1 MQNLKFFSQLFFC
14 MCLCVTHA
22 AWAQSTFDSATFNQA
37 KDELSLLRVTPTGNE
52 VPVSSRQIVFKF
64 NQPVVAIG
72 DMQRSSDSI
81 PITFT
86 PKVNCAWL
94 WLDTSSLACQLD
106 KADQLQLAT
115 RYKVHVNPGVQTL
128 SGVTMAEAQQFSFTT
143 IRPAIQ
149 GVYLHQWTEAA
160 RPVMRVQFNQP
171 VSRSSVLAT
180 LRLKSKGKA
189 IALQADEAHNSNYDS
204 LFLRTTAQSAFEN
217 FGPLPRP
224 RNDTEPSA
232 EVKQALQARRDAYD
246 QARYAWNLAP
256 VSDLPAGALVRL
268 QLDAGL
274 SSVWGAVAGLADD
287 KVHTFSALPEFEF
300 LGVECQQLRY
310 DESNKRVTSNR
321 IQPHHSSQ
329 TLLREPDTGNH
340 AYDGLEECLP
350 LQSAALVF
358 STPVSYQTAKAHL
371 KITPDLAGGIPD
383 YDPWSTR
390 QDSYQI
396 SSFFDR
402 RFRFGNNQPYRMM
415 LPEVL
420 KAYDEYKLMSDDELS
435 DELHRTLNMP
445 ISMSFLTAHRLPNY
459 QLDHRHSVFEKML
472 DTELPVTVTNLDAL
486 TVTNYTRATVDT
498 AETALNYRKPLPE
511 VEDIAYAVPLGVRAM
526 LDGKSGLVAG
536 NLSAESALV
545 GLENY
550 QPEFVAQVTPFQ
562 VHLKL
567 GHFKSLV
574 WVTSLQT
581 GKPVAG
587 VKVRID
593 LDRYRGMSAFND
605 DANSVTDVVSTDK
618 NGVAELPGQVEID
631 PNLKWRYVDYFDDQ
645 RLMLKLSKGEDM
657 AVLPLD
663 NSYLSWSNVWP
674 QMQTRDGYLYAWG
687 TTAQGVYKVGDT
699 VQYKIYVRNQS
710 NDHWVAPPR
719 SGYSLQVID
728 PKGQVVS
735 ERKTL
740 KLSEFGA
747 INGEF
752 TVPETA
758 PVGWFQFHLQRTEDK
773 QTVSLSP
780 MRVLVSDFTPAPFR
794 VTTELNGDQFGPN
807 DVLTVES
814 LAAMHAGGP
823 YADAEARVTAILMP
837 RQFSSSH
844 PAAKGFRF
852 SAPPGQGRQTVHQS
866 VAKVDQQGELTSQIK
881 LEEYG
886 TQFGRIMVETAVRD
900 DRGKYVASN
909 ATADFIG
916 RDRFVGLKNTKW
928 VHTADK
934 VASTEVLVVD
944 TLGAPVDDTPVNLVV
959 EYYETKAARV
969 KSAGSAYLTQ
979 YTQKW
984 VKVANCQLEGQAK
997 AQACEFTPTK
1007 AGSYRVSAQ
1016 IKDTHQRSNS
1026 TVLSTWVAGKGH
1038 VVWGN
1043 NDRDLELIA
1052 DAEQYQFG
1060 ETANILVKN
1069 PYPGAQALITV
1080 ERYGVRRQWTQVLEG
1095 STPIIEVPIEADD
1108 YPGIYVSV
1116 VVASPRVDQPL
1127 GENQVDLGKPA
1138 FKMGYTKLVVS
1149 DEAKELDVAVSTD
1162 EAVYR
1167 PRDTVTVSLAA
1178 KPKVGKKMPVEVAMV
1193 VIDEA
1198 VFDLNLSGKR
1208 YYDPLHGFNH
1218 LESLGVMNYN
1228 LLMRLVGR
1236 QKFEKKG
1243 ASPGGGGGEESTDLR
1258 NIMKFVAY
1266 WNPSLE
1272 LDKRGRAK
1280 VDVALPDNLT
1290 GWRVFAMAVSKDE
1303 KMGLGEAQF
1312 KVNRPTEL
1320 RPVMPN
1326 QLTESD
1332 TVQAGF
1338 SVMNRTE
1345 NARSLKVTLRA
1356 AGSALRN
1363 PVSKAVNL
1371 DLQPYQR
1378 TQVWLD
1384 ITADQ
1389 AGEIA
1394 FYAEA
1399 GDAQDKDAIEH
1410 HLIVGK
1416 RRALVTAATYGTTTQ
1431 ARVEEPFAFPTGIYS
1446 DVGGLSVQVSPSV
1459 IANITG
1465 AFEYLRDYPYYCW
1478 EQRLS
1483 KGLAAAQYTD
1493 LKAYLPDSLSW
1504 ENNQQL
1510 VKDTLSSAAS
1520 FQAPNGGM
1528 TYWINDNRYVS
1539 PYLSAYTAMGLVWL
1553 RDAGYTVPD
1562 TVEQKL
1568 HAYLKTYLR
1577 RDETN
1582 LTNQERAMHG
1592 MRSSIRAVALAAL
1605 AARKQ
1610 VDLAEVNRF
1619 RSHWENMDL
1628 FGKAHYLQA
1637 ANALG
1642 APEGEVLVMTQN
1654 LLSYSVQ
1661 SGGKFQFNE
1670 TLVPGYA
1677 QMLHT
1682 PLRSNCAILTTLLDI
1697 SQQSSTA
1704 LNTVGDIPFKQ
1715 VRAISQTR
1723 GNRAH
1728 WENTQENLFCLNALI
1743 DYSRLYERTKPDFKV
1758 TTSMQTEQYGTQKIG
1773 DAAFSDLRNPPVLLA
1788 NDDLPVESDLQGQV
1802 VIDRQGDGRLYYS
1815 VRMNYAKTEDA
1826 AEHVNAGLEVRRE
1839 YSVERDGKWQLLSSP
1854 MQLSKGELVRV
1865 DLFVSTP
1872 TARHFVVIDDPVPGG
1887 LEPVNRDLAT
1897 SSVVDADKANLGRAQ
1912 DSWWYVRDSW
1922 QGYGRFGYSF
1932 YHRELRHN
1940 AARFYSDYLPAG
1952 DYYLS
1957 YTAQAIAG
1965 GTFSVMPLKVEEMY
1979 DPDVYGM
1986 GVPATLN
1993 VDHAE

>member
-1 MQNLKFFSQLFFC
+1 MQNLKIFTQLLC
-14 MCLCVTHA
+14 CLWFGLSHTV
-22 AWAQSTFDSATFNQA
+22 WAQSTFDSATFNQA
-37 KDELSLLRVTPTGNE
+37 KDALSLVRVTPSGNE
-52 VPVSSRQIVFKF
+52 VPVSNRQIVFKF
-64 NQPVVAIG
+64 NQPVVAVG
-72 DMQRSSDSI
+72 DMQRASDAI
-81 PITFT
+81 PITVT
-86 PKVNCAWL
+86 PTINCAWL

-115 RYKVHVNPGVQTL
+115 RYTVLVNPGIQTL
-128 SGVTMAEAQQFSFTT
+128 NGVTMAEAQQFSFTT

-160 RPVMRVQFNQP
+160 RPVMRIQFNQP
-171 VSRSSVLAT
+171 VSRASVLAS
-180 LRLKSKGKA
+180 LRLKSKGKI
-189 IALQADEAHNSNYDS
+189 IALRADEAHNSNYDA
-204 LFLRTTAQSAFEN
+204 LFLQATAQSAFEN
-217 FGPLPRP
+217 LGPLPRP
-224 RNDTEPSA
+224 RDGAEPSS
-232 EVKQALQARRDAYD
+232 EVQQALLARRNAYE
-246 QARYAWNLAP
+246 QARYTWNLAP
-256 VSDLPAGALVRL
+256 VTDLPAGALVRL

-274 SSVWGAVAGLADD
+274 SSVWGGVAGSADN

-300 LGVECQQLRY
+300 LGVECQQLTMT
-310 DESNKRVTSNR
+310 EGSKQVASTR
-321 IQPHHSSQ
+321 IQPQYTAQ
-329 TLLREPDTGNH
+329 TLLREPDTGHH
-340 AYDGLEECLP
+340 AYDGLTACLP
-350 LQSAALVF
+350 LQSAALIF
-358 STPVSYQTAKAHL
+358 STPVSYQSAKAH
-371 KITPDLAGGIPD
+371 IQVTPDLAGGIPD

-390 QDSYQI
+390 QDRYQI
-396 SSFFDR
+396 ESFFDR
-402 RFRFGNNQPYRMM
+402 RFRFGNNQPYRLI

-420 KAYDEYKLMSDDELS
+420 KAYDEYKLVSEPDLP
-435 DELHRTLNMP
+435 DELHRLLDTP

-459 QLDHRHSVFEKML
+459 QLDHRHSVFEKEL

-486 TVTNYTRATVDT
+486 TVNGYTRTTVSNT
-498 AETALNYRKPLPE
+498 ETGLSYRKPLPK

-526 LDGKSGLVAG
+526 LEGKSGMVAG
-536 NLSAESALV
+536 TLGAESTQA
-545 GLENY
+545 GLEHY

-587 VKVRID
+587 VKVRLD
-593 LDRYRGMSAFND
+593 LDTYRSLTAFSD
-605 DANSVTDVVSTDK
+605 DAKGLIDVVTTDK

-631 PNLKWRYVDYFDDQ
+631 PRLQWRYVDYFHDQ
-645 RLMLKLSKGEDM
+645 RLMLKLSKGEDL

-663 NSYLSWSNVWP
+663 NSYQVWGNVWP

-728 PKGQVVS
+728 PKGQVVTEHKALS
-735 ERKTL
+735 
-740 KLSEFGA
+740 LSEFGA
-747 INGEF
+747 LDGEF
-752 TVPETA
+752 SVPETA
-758 PVGWFQFHLQRTEDK
+758 PVGWYQFSLQRTDDN
-773 QTVSLSP
+773 QTASLSP

-794 VTTELNGDQFGPN
+794 VTTELNGDQFDPD
-807 DVLTVES
+807 DVMTVDS

-823 YADAEARVTAILMP
+823 YADAEARVTAILIP

-844 PAAKGFRF
+844 PAAKGFQF

-866 VAKVDQQGELTSQIK
+866 VAKVDQQGELTSQIN
-881 LEEYG
+881 LEEVG
-886 TQFGRIMVETAVRD
+886 IQFGRLMVETAVRD
-900 DRGKYVASN
+900 ERGKYVASS

-944 TLGAPVDDTPVNLVV
+944 ARGTPVDDTPVSLAV
-959 EYYETKAARV
+959 EYFETKAARV

-979 YTQKW
+979 YTQQW
-984 VKVANCQLEGQAK
+984 VKVAECTLTGK
-997 AQACEFTPTK
+997 PRAQACEFTPKK
-1007 AGSYRVSAQ
+1007 AGSYRVLAEV
-1016 IKDTHQRSNS
+1016 IDTHQRTNS
-1026 TVLSTWVAGKGH
+1026 AVLSTWVSGNDH

-1052 DAEQYQFG
+1052 DAERYQFG
-1060 ETANILVKN
+1060 DTANILVKN

-1095 STPIIEVPIEADD
+1095 STPIIEVPIEGDD

-1138 FKMGYTKLVVS
+1138 FKLGYTQLVVG
-1149 DEAKELDVAVSTD
+1149 DEAKELEVSVSTD
-1162 EAVYR
+1162 EEVYR
-1167 PRDTVTVSLAA
+1167 PRDKVTVSVAA
-1178 KPKVGKKMPVEVAMV
+1178 TPKVGNKEPVEVAMV

-1208 YYDPLHGFNH
+1208 YYDPLQGFNH

-1243 ASPGGGGGEESTDLR
+1243 ANPGGGGAEESTDLR

-1266 WNPSLE
+1266 WNPALE
-1272 LDKRGRAK
+1272 LDKRGRAQ
-1280 VDVALPDNLT
+1280 VDITLPDNLT

-1332 TVQAGF
+1332 AVQAGF

-1345 NARSLKVTLRA
+1345 KARTLKVNVRA
-1356 AGSALRN
+1356 AGSALRS
-1363 PVSKAVNL
+1363 PVSKTMSL
-1371 DLQPYQR
+1371 SLQPYQR

-1389 AGEIA
+1389 PGEIA

-1399 GDAQDKDAIEH
+1399 GDAEDKDAIEH
-1410 HLIVGK
+1410 HLTVGK
-1416 RRALVTAATYGTTTQ
+1416 RRALFTAATYGTTTQ
-1431 ARVEEPFAFPTGIYS
+1431 ARVEEPFAFPSGIFS

-1459 IANITG
+1459 IANISG
-1465 AFEYLRDYPYYCW
+1465 AFEYLRDYPYFCW

-1483 KGLAAAQYTD
+1483 KGLAAAQYTE
-1493 LKAYLPDSLSW
+1493 LKAYLPSSLTW
-1504 ENNQQL
+1504 DNNQQL
-1510 VKDTLSSAAS
+1510 VAQTLTSAAS

-1539 PYLSAYTAMGLVWL
+1539 PYLSAYTAMGFVWL
-1553 RDAGYTVPD
+1553 RNAGYTVPE
-1562 TVEQKL
+1562 TVEQRL
-1568 HAYLKTYLR
+1568 HGYLKTYLR

-1582 LTNQERAMHG
+1582 LTNQARAMHG

-1610 VDLAEVNRF
+1610 VDLTEVQRF

-1637 ANALG
+1637 ATELG
-1642 APEGEVLVMTQN
+1642 APEAEVLDLTQN
-1654 LLSYSVQ
+1654 LLSYSAQ

-1670 TLVPGYA
+1670 TLAPGYA

-1697 SQQSSTA
+1697 SQRSSAA
-1704 LNTVGDIPFKQ
+1704 LATVGDIPFKQ

-1743 DYSRLYERTKPDFKV
+1743 DYSRLYERTKPDFR
-1758 TTSMQTEQYGTQKIG
+1758 TTATMQTAKYGTQEIG
-1773 DAAFSDLRNPPVLLA
+1773 RAAFSDLRDTPVVLA
-1788 NDDLPVESDLQGQV
+1788 NDGLPVASDLHGKV
-1802 VIDRQGDGRLYYS
+1802 VIDRQGDGRMYYS
-1815 VRMNYAKTEDA
+1815 VRMNYAKTEDS

-1839 YSVERDGKWQLLSSP
+1839 YSVERDGQWQLLTSP
-1854 MQLSKGELVRV
+1854 MQLRKGELVRV

-1897 SSVVDADKANLGRAQ
+1897 SSMVDADKASVGRAPT
-1912 DSWWYVRDSW
+1912 SWWYVRDRW
-1922 QGYGRFGYSF
+1922 QGYGRFGHSF
-1932 YHRELRHN
+1932 YHQELRHN

-1965 GTFSVMPLKVEEMY
+1965 GSFSVMPLKVEEMY

-1986 GVPATLN
+1986 GVPATLK

>member
-1 MQNLKFFSQLFFC
+1 MQTLKFFSQLLC
-14 MCLCVTHA
+14 GLCLSVSHG
-22 AWAQSTFDSATFNQA
+22 AWAQATFDSATFNQA
-37 KDELSLLRVTPTGNE
+37 KDELALLRVTPSGEE
-52 VPVSSRQIVFKF
+52 VPVSNRQIVFKF
-64 NQPVVAIG
+64 NQPVVAVG
-72 DMQRSSDSI
+72 DMQRESDAVPISI
-81 PITFT
+81 T

-106 KADQLQLAT
+106 KADALQLAT
-115 RYKVHVNPGVQTL
+115 RYTIHVNPGIQTL
-128 SGVTMAEAQQFSFTT
+128 DGVTMPHAEQFSFTT

-149 GVYLHQWTEAA
+149 GVYLHQWTDAA

-171 VSRSSVLAT
+171 VSRASVLAS
-180 LRLKSKGKA
+180 LRLRSKGNA
-189 IALQADEAHNSNYDS
+189 IDLQADNAHNSDYDA
-204 LFLRTTAQSAFEN
+204 LFLQATAQSAFESQS
-217 FGPLPRP
+217 PLPKP
-224 RNDTEPSA
+224 RDDAEPA
-232 EVKQALQARRDAYD
+232 PEVQLALQARRNAYD
-246 QARYAWNLAP
+246 QARYAWNLSP
-256 VSDLPAGALVRL
+256 VNALPAGALVRL
-268 QLDAGL
+268 QLTAGL
-274 SSVWGAVAGLADD
+274 RSVWGAVRGTTDN
-287 KVHTFSALPEFEF
+287 KVHTFSALPKFEF
-300 LGVECQQLRY
+300 LGVECRQQSY
-310 DESNKRVTSNR
+310 TDGNMRVTSNR
-321 IQPHHSSQ
+321 IQPRYSAQ
-329 TLLREPDTGNH
+329 TQLRESDTGDH
-340 AYDGLEECLP
+340 AYDGLAECLP

-371 KITPDLAGGIPD
+371 SVTPDLAGGIPD

-390 QDSYQI
+390 QDRYLI
-396 SSFFDR
+396 ENFFNR
-402 RFRFGNNQPYRMM
+402 RFRFGDNRPYRMV

-420 KAYDEYKLMSDDELS
+420 KAYDEYKLESVAELR
-435 DELHRTLNMP
+435 DELHRTLDRP

-459 QLDHRHSVFEKML
+459 QLDHRHAVFEKTL
-472 DTELPVTVTNLDAL
+472 DTELPVTVTNLDEL
-486 TVTNYTRATVDT
+486 VVDGYTRTT
-498 AETALNYRKPLPE
+498 MSEAETGLSYRKPLPE

-526 LDGKSGLVAG
+526 LGGKSGLVTG
-536 NLSAESALV
+536 TLSAESTYP
-545 GLENY
+545 GLDHY
-550 QPEFVAQVTPFQ
+550 RPEFVAQVTPFQ
-562 VHLKL
+562 VHLKF
-567 GHFKSLV
+567 GHFKSMV

-587 VKVRID
+587 VKVRLD
-593 LDRYRGMSAFND
+593 LDRYSGMTALSDETKA
-605 DANSVTDVVSTDK
+605 VTDVVITDRH
-618 NGVAELPGQVEID
+618 GVAELPGQAEID
-631 PNLKWRYVDYFDDQ
+631 PTLKWRYVNYFDDQ
-645 RLMLKLSKGEDM
+645 RLILKLSKGADM

-663 NSYLSWSNVWP
+663 NSYLVWSNVWP
-674 QMQTRDGYLYAWG
+674 QMQARDGYLYAWG
-687 TTAQGVYKVGDT
+687 TTAQGVYKIGDT

-710 NDHWVAPPR
+710 NDHWVAPPS
-719 SGYSLQVID
+719 SGYALQIID
-728 PKGQVVS
+728 PKGQVVA
-735 ERKTL
+735 ERKALT
-740 KLSEFGA
+740 LSEFGA
-747 INGEF
+747 VDGEF

-758 PVGWFQFHLQRTEDK
+758 PVGWYQFNLRRQEGN
-773 QTVSLSP
+773 QTTSLSP
-780 MRVLVSDFTPAPFR
+780 MRVLISDFTPAPFR

-807 DVLTVES
+807 DMMTVDS
-814 LAAMHAGGP
+814 VAAMHAGGP
-823 YADAEARVTAILMP
+823 YADAEARVTAILRP

-844 PAAKGFRF
+844 PVAKGFRF
-852 SAPPGQGRQTVHQS
+852 AAQSSQGRHTVHQS
-866 VAKVDQQGELTSQIK
+866 VAKVNPQGELVTQVG
-881 LEEYG
+881 LEEYS

-900 DRGKYVASN
+900 ERGKYVASS

-928 VHTADK
+928 VHTAGK
-934 VASTEVLVVD
+934 IASTEVLVVD
-944 TLGAPVDDTPVNLVV
+944 AHGTPVDDTPVSVVV
-959 EYYETKAARV
+959 EYFATKAARV

-984 VKVANCQLEGQAK
+984 VNVAECQLTGKAK
-997 AQACEFTPTK
+997 AQVCEFTPSE
-1007 AGSYRVSAQ
+1007 AGSYRVTAQ
-1016 IKDTHQRSNS
+1016 INDTHQRSNS
-1026 TVLSTWVAGKGH
+1026 AVLSTWVTGKGH

-1043 NDRDLELIA
+1043 SDRELELIA
-1052 DAEQYQFG
+1052 DAEQYRFG
-1060 ETANILVKN
+1060 DTANILVKN

-1080 ERYGVRRQWTQVLEG
+1080 ERYGVRRQWTQVLDV
-1095 STPIIEVPIEADD
+1095 STPIIQVPIEGDD

-1116 VVASPRVDQPL
+1116 LLASPRVDRPL

-1138 FKMGYTKLVVS
+1138 FKLGYTKLTVN
-1149 DEAKELDVAVSTD
+1149 DDAKELVVSVSTN
-1162 EAVYR
+1162 EEIYR
-1167 PRDTVTVSLAA
+1167 PREKVTIELAA
-1178 KPKVGKKMPVEVAMV
+1178 EPKIGKKMPVEVALV

-1243 ASPGGGGGEESTDLR
+1243 ASPGGGGSEESTDLR

-1266 WNPSLE
+1266 WNPALA
-1272 LDKRGRAK
+1272 LDKRGRAE
-1280 VDVALPDNLT
+1280 VDFTLPDNLT

-1326 QLTESD
+1326 QLTASD

-1338 SVMNRTE
+1338 SVMNRTDK
-1345 NARSLKVTLRA
+1345 ARTLNVDLRA
-1356 AGSALRN
+1356 AGSALAH
-1363 PVSKAVNL
+1363 PVSKSMRL
-1371 DLQPYQR
+1371 DLEPYQR
-1378 TQVWLD
+1378 AQVWMD
-1384 ITADQ
+1384 ISADQ
-1389 AGEIA
+1389 PGEIA
-1394 FYAEA
+1394 FYAQA
-1399 GDAQDKDAIEH
+1399 GDAEDKDAIEH
-1410 HLIVGK
+1410 HLTVGQ
-1416 RRALVTAATYGTTTQ
+1416 RRSLVTAATYGTTTQ
-1431 ARVEEPFAFPTGIYS
+1431 ASVQEPFAFPSGIYS
-1446 DVGGLSVQVSPSV
+1446 DVGGLSVHVSPSV
-1459 IANITG
+1459 IANISG
-1465 AFEYLRDYPYYCW
+1465 AFEYLRDYPYFCW

-1483 KGLAAAQYTD
+1483 KGLAAAQYTE
-1493 LKAYLPDSLSW
+1493 LKAYLPASLAW

-1510 VKDTLSSAAS
+1510 VTETLASAAS

-1539 PYLSAYTAMGLVWL
+1539 PYLSAYTAMGFVWL
-1553 RDAGYTVPD
+1553 RDAGYDVPE

-1582 LTNQERAMHG
+1582 LTNQERSMHG

-1628 FGKAHYLQA
+1628 FGKAHFLQA
-1637 ANALG
+1637 ATELG
-1642 APEGEVLVMTQN
+1642 APEDEVLNLTQN

-1670 TLVPGYA
+1670 TLSPGYA

-1682 PLRSNCAILTTLLDI
+1682 PLRSNCAILTTLLDL
-1697 SQQSSTA
+1697 SQRSAAA

-1743 DYSRLYERTKPDFKV
+1743 DYSRLYERTKPDFRV
-1758 TTSMQTEQYGTQKIG
+1758 TASMHTNAYGSQSIG
-1773 DAAFSDLRNPPVLLA
+1773 AAVFSDLRDTPAVLA
-1788 NDDLPVESDLQGQV
+1788 DEALPVEPGLSGDV
-1802 VIDRQGDGRLYYS
+1802 VLDREGDGRVYYS
-1815 VRMNYAKTEDA
+1815 VRMRYAKTEDA
-1826 AEHVNAGLEVRRE
+1826 AEPVNAGLEVRRE
-1839 YSVERDGKWQLLSSP
+1839 YSVERDGQWQLLSSP
-1854 MQLSKGELVRV
+1854 MQLRKGELVRV

-1897 SSVVDADKANLGRAQ
+1897 SSVVDANKATVGRASS
-1912 DSWWYVRDSW
+1912 SWWYARDSW

-1932 YHRELRHN
+1932 YHQELRHN

-1986 GVPATLN
+1986 GVPASLK
-1993 VDHAE
+1993 VEHAE